1 MGNGC
6 GKISMSPS
14 FSKISGYHLFES
26 SEKTRSRRI
35 DAELQSHDERSAK
48 SIKVLLL
55 GPGESGKSTIIKQ
68 IKHIHCKGKE
78 KFSSGDNFSFQNSF
92 HHMLILYLTTFDLV
106 CI

>member
-78 KFSSGDNFSFQNSF
+78 KFSSGDNFNFQICLF
-92 HHMLILYLTTFDLV
+92 YI
-106 CI
+106 

>member
-6 GKISMSPS
+6 GKISLSPT

-35 DAELQSHDERSAK
+35 DAELQSHDERTAK

-68 IKHIHCKGKE
+68 IKHIHCKGRQNNFECYLNAIMKNFNQIIWFMII
-78 KFSSGDNFSFQNSF
+78 KFNS
-92 HHMLILYLTTFDLV
+92 LN
-106 CI
+106 